1 MIPRA
6 YNQHNPDYWKLY
18 NQWYGFFNKNH
29 KEKERQES
37 GRGGGRRERK
47 KKKEGR
53 RIYRFRDLTDIFTNH
68 VSLDL
73 NSTFQPVSKCWKNK
87 LKNNYESTGKYKH
100 WLNT

>member
-1 MIPRA
+1 MIWVLQQKPQGKRKTGIG
-6 YNQHNPDYWKLY
+6 Q
-18 NQWYGFFNKNH
+18 
-29 KEKERQES
+29 
-37 GRGGGRRERK
+37 GRGEEREK

-100 WLNT
+100 